1 MAVYQTSEEFQ
12 AVLQEGFLR
21 MGADP
26 AALSDFQK
34 RRMTVVLKTNDPALT
49 VTIDGR
55 ATPTAVS
62 FGEPP
67 ARGDL
72 MILMKSDLLHDILMD
87 RASVKS
93 SFLSGAVQ
101 VTGNV
106 FRAMQLGD
114 LFHQIQRVYPQVRN
128 DIGYS
133 ELG

>member
-1 MAVYQTSEEFQ
+1 MAVYQSSEEFR
-12 AVLQEGFLR
+12 AVLQEGFRR

-26 AALSDFQK
+26 EALADFQK
-34 RRMTVVLKTNDPALT
+34 RRMTVVLKTSDPALT

-55 ATPTAVS
+55 TSPATVS
-62 FGEPP
+62 FDEQP
-67 ARGDL
+67 AKSDL

-101 VTGNV
+101 VTGNI

-114 LFHQIQRVYPQVRN
+114 LFHQIQRVYPQVRS
-128 DIGYS
+128 DIGYND
-133 ELG
+133 G